1 MVPEAVCM
9 SENQTGLPVHIGIIM
24 DGNGRWAKKR
34 GLPRKLGHKAGANT
48 FREIARYANKI
59 GIQYMTAY
67 VFSTE
72 NWKRPKEEVDSII
85 ELLRA
90 YLNEM
95 DGYAKENIRVRFLG
109 DRTAFDQDIQQKMQ
123 RAEEKGAS
131 ATGLNLSLAIN
142 YGGRAELVHAAR
154 KLAAAAAAG
163 ELSPSDID
171 EDMMG
176 RYLYTCDL
184 PDVDLIIRPSGEYRL
199 SNFLIWQAAYAE
211 YVFLDQVLWPD
222 FKPATLDQ
230 ALAEYQRRNRRFGG
244 IG

>member
-123 RAEEKGAS
+123 RAEEKSAS

-163 ELSPSDID
+163 ELFPSDID